1 MQIALSQLNFIIGD
15 IEGNATRI
23 IEDIQKAKSQAVD
36 LIVFSELAVCGYPP
50 KDLLDYPSFI
60 TRCEEALENIK
71 QQSNGIAVLV
81 GGPAWSNLDKGKKLY
96 NSAFFFHDKKLIR
109 RIDKTLLPTYDIF
122 DEYRYFQPN
131 ERFECVEFM
140 GERLAITICEDLW
153 NLDEEKLYKRTP
165 MDELKADNPTV
176 MINLSGSPYSYNHVE
191 ERRERMQHNAKHY
204 NLPLFYVNQ
213 VGGNTDIL
221 FDGGSM
227 FINKKGEIVGEC
239 AFYQEDFKVIEWDSS
254 MEFEDNHEEY
264 RDYDIGLIHD
274 ALVMG
279 IRDYFGKMDFKKAV
293 LGSSGGIDS
302 AVVLALAV
310 EALGAENVKAVLMPS
325 QFSSEGSVA
334 DAVKLSENLGNPYS
348 IVPIKA
354 VFEEFKRTLAPEFG
368 DLPENVTEENLQAR
382 SRGVILMAMSNKF
395 GEIVLNTSNK
405 SESAVGYTT
414 LYGDMCGGMSVIGDL
429 YKVQVYEMARFI
441 NRYGEVIPYEIVEKE
456 PSAELRPDQK
466 DSDSLPPY
474 GLLDKILY
482 YYIEERRGWQEIV
495 SLGMDEQTVRKIVK
509 MVDQNEYKRFQASP
523 TLRISYKAFGTGRR
537 MPIVAKHFN

>member
-15 IEGNATRI
+15 IEGNASKI
-23 IEDIQKAKSQAVD
+23 IQDVKNAKHQGVD

-60 TRCEEALENIK
+60 IRCEKALDQIRLE
-71 QQSNGIAVLV
+71 SNGIAILV
-81 GGPAWSNLDKGKKLY
+81 GGPAWSKLEKGKKLY
-96 NSAFFFHDKKLIR
+96 NSAFFFHNKELVK

-131 ERFECVEFM
+131 EVFECIDFK
-140 GERLAITICEDLW
+140 GEKLAITICEDLW
-153 NLDEEKLYKRTP
+153 NLDEEKLYKLTP
-165 MDELKADNPTV
+165 MDELVKQNPTV
-176 MINLSGSPYSYNHVE
+176 MFNLSGSPYSYNHVE

-204 NLPLFYVNQ
+204 GLPLFYVNQ

-227 FINKKGEIVGEC
+227 FINKHGEIVGEC
-239 AFYQEDFKVIEWDSS
+239 AFYKEDFKVIDWDSS
-254 MEFEDNHEEY
+254 KAFEDNHEEY

-279 IRDYFGKMDFKKAV
+279 VKDYFKKSGFKKAV

-325 QFSSEGSVA
+325 QFSSEGSVS
-334 DAVKLSENLGNPYS
+334 DAVKLSENLGTPYS
-348 IVPIKA
+348 IVPIKGI
-354 VFEEFKRTLAPEFG
+354 FEEFKRTLASEFEG
-368 DLPENVTEENLQAR
+368 LDENVTEENLQAR

-395 GEIVLNTSNK
+395 GDIVLNTSNK
-405 SESAVGYTT
+405 SESAVGYST

-474 GLLDKILY
+474 AVLDKILY
-482 YYIEERRGWQEIV
+482 YYIEERKGWQEIV
-495 SLGMDEQTVRKIVK
+495 SLGMDEEVVRKIVK
-509 MVDQNEYKRFQASP
+509 MVDMNEYKRFQASP
-523 TLRISYKAFGTGRR
+523 TLRISYKAFGFGRR